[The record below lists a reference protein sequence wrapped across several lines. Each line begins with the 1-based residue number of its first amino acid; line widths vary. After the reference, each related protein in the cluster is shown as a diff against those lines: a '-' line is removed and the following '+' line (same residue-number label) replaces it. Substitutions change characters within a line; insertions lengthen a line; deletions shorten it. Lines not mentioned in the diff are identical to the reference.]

1 MNSNL
6 YLYYISWS
14 SLFDRNCVLK
24 HFGILRLRAESSVIF
39 VHDIC
44 SCFTTVI
51 KSIAFWFYSLQ
62 VWVDTSL
69 CKTFNFSVKWGKTIF
84 TRQYFS
90 KFFSKFSNISK
101 RILLCRPSKLFS
113 TLTGCTVIQFSVF

>member
-14 SLFDRNCVLK
+14 SLFDRNCALK

-84 TRQYFS
+84 TFPLNGER
-90 KFFSKFSNISK
+90 
-101 RILLCRPSKLFS
+101 LFS
-113 TLTGCTVIQFSVF
+113 QDSISVNFSPNFPTSLNASCCAGHRNYSVH